1 MRPIIPNTTQGNEE
15 PYGAVPPW
23 HYQIC
28 QGRTSHG
35 ARGENFTQK
44 SANRGGKSIIS
55 SMSEYNYY
63 YPIEVRYGDLD
74 PQGHVNNAK
83 YLTYMEQARVGYIRR
98 LGVWKGDSF
107 LDIGI
112 ILADARVTFRSP
124 ILFGMDVRVG
134 VRVTKLG
141 NKSLTM
147 QYRLENGVAGLELA
161 TGESVLVAYDYRS
174 AQTIPVPGEW
184 RAAIRELEG
193 SSLPA

>member
-1 MRPIIPNTTQGNEE
+1 MRPIIPNTTHGNEH
-15 PYGAVPPW
+15 PNPVYVNGNSHTGRAANGA
-23 HYQIC
+23 
-28 QGRTSHG
+28 
-35 ARGENFTQK
+35 
-44 SANRGGKSIIS
+44 GKSIIS
-55 SMSEYNYY
+55 RMSEYNYY

-112 ILADARVTFRSP
+112 ILAEARVTFRSP

-147 QYRLENGVAGLELA
+147 EYRVENGPAGMELA
-161 TGESVLVAYDYRS
+161 TGQSVLVAYDYRS
-174 AQTIPVPGEW
+174 AQTIPIPGEW
-184 RAAIRELEG
+184 RTAIREMEG